1 MFGMRE
7 QRGGSFLQLI
17 PIIGCLLFG
26 AGFTALYAQ
35 ENQYPLTISIPVT
48 FYDFHSDQSNPEF
61 EITPSGTAARTGMVA
76 PTLDVANKPQLGPK
90 PYFNQRIDRW
100 FRPWVPGD
108 SVIYN
113 YIGESDAPRNRYSIY
128 QDYPEG
134 LTTLPYDTSFINV
147 GFLDTLIFQ
156 YVAGSAGLYEFTSN
170 SFFPL
175 DGKGFG
181 NEGRQHNYSFT
192 MELHWEFTMVPGLT
206 FNFTGDDDVWAFV
219 DKKLA
224 MDIGGIH
231 TSLSGAFKVDDIPG
245 LEPNKK
251 YYFDFFYA
259 ERHVT
264 GSTIRITTNIISPP
278 ATLRLYGKPGAPGVN
293 NPPITE
299 LDTIRP
305 GDTVTV
311 YGHIFDSLGVARPEF
326 DSLITWTVE
335 PAGIVSLSSGTGSV
349 TTLSASEIVPG
360 SEIVLVASFKNP
372 YDQTQPTSEVRI
384 RIGVS
389 PGEDHIDIVR
399 DSVAGR
405 APEVP
410 FPSYAFEPGV
420 ATPLPLYA
428 VVRDKSGKFIR
439 FANSTAQWISGNS
452 AVVTLDPA
460 TGSKTV
466 VFKQITSVNGT
477 TVVIATEG
485 VLRPDTLSITS
496 LTNEDHLDIVR
507 DSAAGRAKEVAS
519 TGFTFDPGSTTL
531 PLYAVVRDANG
542 NFVRFVGSSAE
553 WTSSS
558 NQVATVAPP
567 TGSSVV
573 ITRAISRSDGT
584 TIITVSEGVI
594 KPGTLTVSFIT
605 NEDHLDIVKTR
616 AAATAVEAP
625 FSSYTF
631 EPENSLVPFFV
642 VVRDKSGN
650 FVRFAD
656 STATWSTGNK
666 KIASVTPVKG
676 DSTMVRKELT
686 GIGEQTFIVITEG
699 TKLRP
704 DTIIIVSKGIESQAT
719 APNPFVPKSG
729 NIDAVLPP
737 ATKEIYKNVLL
748 SVPTKAITMVAIQ
761 TPEPLVVYSNGT
773 GGLTG
778 PNSYAKVVVY
788 DALGNIVRRDLPLI
802 RANNAL
808 TYGVVWDGTNDRNRY
823 VGGGGYLFIISGKLI
838 SGKSYVSQQKVGVHA
853 VK

>member
-1 MFGMRE
+1 MFGIRV
-7 QRGGSFLQLI
+7 QRGGSFLQLFLV
-17 PIIGCLLFG
+17 IGSLLFS
-26 AGFTALYAQ
+26 AGLTALHAQ

-61 EITPSGTAARTGMVA
+61 EINAPGTVARTGMVA
-76 PTLDVANKPQLGPK
+76 PTLDVTNKPQLGPE

-108 SVIYN
+108 SEIYN
-113 YIGESDAPRNRYSIY
+113 YIGEPEAPRNRFSIY
-128 QDYPEG
+128 EDYPEG
-134 LTTLPYDTSFINV
+134 LTTLPFDTSFKNI
-147 GFLDTLIFQ
+147 GFLDTLLFQ

-181 NEGRQHNYSFT
+181 DEGNEHNYSFT
-192 MELHWEFTMVPGLT
+192 MELHWQFTMVPGLT

-231 TSLSGAFKVDDIPG
+231 TSLSGAFNVDDIPG
-245 LEPNKK
+245 LEANKK

-259 ERHVT
+259 ERHVR

-278 ATLRLYGKPGAPGVN
+278 ATLLLYGKPGAPGVD

-326 DSLITWTVE
+326 DSLITWTIE
-335 PAGIVSLSSGTGSV
+335 PAGILSLSAATGSV

-360 SEIVLVASFKNP
+360 SEIVLIASFKNP

-389 PGEDHIDIVR
+389 PGEDHIDIVP

-405 APEVP
+405 AQEVP
-410 FPSYAFEPGV
+410 FSSFAFEPGV

-428 VVRDKSGKFIR
+428 VVRDKSGRFIR
-439 FANSTAQWISGNS
+439 FANSSAQWVSGNS
-452 AVVTLDPA
+452 SVVTLDPA
-460 TGSKTV
+460 TGSSTV
-466 VFKQITSVNGT
+466 VFKQITSVNGN

-485 VLRPDTLSITS
+485 VLRPDTLNITS
-496 LTNEDHLDIVR
+496 FTNEDHLDIVR
-507 DSAAGRAKEVAS
+507 DSAAGRAKEVAA
-519 TGFTFDPGSTTL
+519 TEFAFDPGSTIL
-531 PLYAVVRDANG
+531 PLYAVVRDASG
-542 NFVRFVGSSAE
+542 NFVRFVGASAQ
-553 WTSSS
+553 WISSS
-558 NQVATVAPP
+558 GQVATVAPP

-573 ITRAISRSDGT
+573 VTRVISRADGAAM
-584 TIITVSEGVI
+584 IIVSEGVI
-594 KPGTLTVSFIT
+594 KSDTLTVSFIT
-605 NEDHLDIVKTR
+605 NEDHLDIVRTR
-616 AAATAVEAP
+616 AAGAALETSFP
-625 FSSYTF
+625 SYTF
-631 EPENSLVPFFV
+631 GPENKMAPFFA
-642 VVRDKSGN
+642 VVRDASGN

-656 STATWSTGNK
+656 VTASWSTGDK
-666 KIASVTPVKG
+666 KVASVIPVNG
-676 DSTMVRKELT
+676 DSTMVHRELT
-686 GIGEQTFIVITEG
+686 GIGEKTIVVITEG
-699 TKLRP
+699 TTLRP
-704 DTIIIVSKGIESQAT
+704 DTLIVVSKGIESEVV
-719 APNPFVPKSG
+719 APNPFEPMSG
-729 NIDAVLPP
+729 NINAILPP
-737 ATKEIYKNVLL
+737 ATREIYKNVLQ
-748 SVPTKAITMVAIQ
+748 SVTTNAITMVAVQ
-761 TPEPLVVYSNGT
+761 TPEPLVVYNNGT
-773 GGLTG
+773 GGMEG
-778 PNSYAKVVVY
+778 PKSYAQVLVY

-823 VGGGGYLFIISGKLI
+823 VGGGGYLFILSGKLV
-838 SGKSYVSQQKVGVHA
+838 SGKAYISKQKVGVLP